1 MKTRKLMMILLC
13 AILIFNVTSII
24 AHATGINYIVNME
37 HLPAE
42 RNYVFYKTTLTPS
55 NANTAIT
62 NAAATWNSE
71 YYTMQLYYG
80 SATKSLDTDDNYNTV
95 GTLLTADSFAAV
107 MGSYTYIAA
116 NYLKY
121 DDNDRIKYFD
131 IALNGSYS
139 FNNGQYSSIY
149 DYQGIITHELG
160 HVWGLSDVYENS
172 EVFSV
177 SNVNELPTM
186 FGEVNY
192 SGYSGN
198 ISIFLRDLQTAD
210 VNGLAAVKELCG
222 Y

>member
-1 MKTRKLMMILLC
+1 MKIRKLRMTLLC

-24 AHATGINYIVNME
+24 AHAAGINYIVNTE
-37 HLPAE
+37 RLPAE
-42 RNYVFYKTTLTPS
+42 RNYVFYKTSLTPS
-55 NANTAIT
+55 TADTAIA

-80 SATKSLDTDDNYNTV
+80 SATKSFDTDDNYNTV

-107 MGSYTYIAA
+107 MGSYTYVAA
-116 NYLKY
+116 NYFKY
-121 DDNDRIKYFD
+121 DNLGYIKYFD
-131 IALNGSYS
+131 VALNGSYS
-139 FNNGQYSSIY
+139 FGNGQYSSTY

-160 HVWGLSDVYENS
+160 HVWGLADVYENS

-192 SGYSGN
+192 SGYAGN

-210 VNGLAAVKELCG
+210 VNGLTAVKELCG